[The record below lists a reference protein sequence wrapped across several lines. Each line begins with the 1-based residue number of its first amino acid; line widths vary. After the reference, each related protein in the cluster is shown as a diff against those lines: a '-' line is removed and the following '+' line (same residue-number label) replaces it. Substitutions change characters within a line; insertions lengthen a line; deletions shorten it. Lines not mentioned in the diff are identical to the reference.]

1 MNQPII
7 CIHEAIL
14 RNEAFEEDISLL
26 TSVIGGYLSQ
36 TSVYRTIQ
44 SSCIWEG
51 RGRIDD
57 TSETY
62 SLLVVRRQ

>member
-36 TSVYRTIQ
+36 PPSIERFNQVVYGRE
-44 SSCIWEG
+44 EG
-51 RGRIDD
+51 
-57 TSETY
+57 
-62 SLLVVRRQ
+62 V